1 MASSYLPEGSQVVGT
16 PLERSNVFR
25 RQGNDLYCKAR
36 EVARNADPYTNLRGV
51 QESVKLF
58 QAAMAEYGKALHFL
72 PNDHR
77 LFGNRALCYQ
87 AVEDWVKCREDAQRC
102 VKLKSDYT
110 KGWLLLV
117 KATWELGHHHE
128 AMQELQN
135 GLRAIPGSRELVDL
149 QAGLTS
155 GHQARVAGRSVSPA
169 CTPGNTPPVSRST
182 TPPRSFTPPPGPP
195 GHMSATL
202 PAISQGTGSGRSPG
216 CSRTSSRSPGAAR
229 PCPPPAPPGPG
240 PGPPRAVPGLEG
252 SLTCGTGTGNFGVP
266 TPSFAHGQPP
276 SSIVASAVAEA
287 SIHSAFT
294 LQATG
299 SAAATIASVA
309 GAAGAAGARRVNS
322 PGPAFVQPA
331 EAEDAHPEGHGD
343 GSSPNRKISSLKSL
357 SESGRR

>member
-1 MASSYLPEGSQVVGT
+1 MRTSPRLTSAQ
-16 PLERSNVFR
+16 
-25 RQGNDLYCKAR
+25 
-36 EVARNADPYTNLRGV
+36 
-51 QESVKLF
+51 
-58 QAAMAEYGKALHFL
+58 ALHFL

-135 GLRAIPGSRELVDL
+135 GLRAIPGSRELMDL

-155 GHQARVAGRSVSPA
+155 GQQARAAGRSVSPA

-229 PCPPPAPPGPG
+229 PCPPGPA
-240 PGPPRAVPGLEG
+240 PGPPRVPGLEG

-266 TPSFAHGQPP
+266 TPSFAHGQPS

-299 SAAATIASVA
+299 GAAATVASVA

-322 PGPAFVQPA
+322 PGPAFVQPG
-331 EAEDAHPEGHGD
+331 EAENAHPEGHGD